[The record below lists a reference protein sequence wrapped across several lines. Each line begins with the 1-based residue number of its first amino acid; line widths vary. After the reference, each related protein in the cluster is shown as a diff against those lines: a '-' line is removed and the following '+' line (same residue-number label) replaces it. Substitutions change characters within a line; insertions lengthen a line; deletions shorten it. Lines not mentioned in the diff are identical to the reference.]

1 MRHQRGLTVALFLT
15 VCLAAGCAGGETAGQ
30 ATEETAGQE
39 AETVFQETE
48 ETDGQ
53 ETDEAAPQEEVQDLR
68 IEAQNAEP
76 EPAEE
81 ELTTEEELTPEEAPL
96 VVIDAGHQAGGGN
109 YDTEPIGP
117 GASETKAKVS
127 SGTAGPTSGL
137 EEYELNLQV
146 SLKLR
151 DELEDRGYQV
161 IMVRETNEVD
171 ISNSERAA
179 VANEAGADAF
189 VRIHADGSEDTSENG
204 IMTICQTKNNPY
216 NGDLYEQSY
225 ALSADILDCMVEET
239 GANRRKVWETDT
251 MSGINW
257 AEVPTTIVE
266 MGFMSN
272 PEEDALM
279 ATEDYQMKLV
289 RGIANGLDRFFGRE
303 TL

>member
-1 MRHQRGLTVALFLT
+1 MKHRKSLVFALLLTA
-15 VCLAAGCAGGETAGQ
+15 CLAAGCTARESAGTEEEA
-30 ATEETAGQE
+30 APEEAEETAEIQDL
-39 AETVFQETE
+39 VIE
-48 ETDGQ
+48 E
-53 ETDEAAPQEEVQDLR
+53 EPADEALLEDQ
-68 IEAQNAEP
+68 
-76 EPAEE
+76 
-81 ELTTEEELTPEEAPL
+81 TEEELPPEEPEEAPL

-117 GASETKAKVS
+117 GASEMKAKVS
-127 SGTAGPTSGL
+127 SGTAGATSGL
-137 EEYELNLQV
+137 EEYELNLEV

-151 DELEDRGYQV
+151 DELEERGYQV
-161 IMVRETNEVD
+161 LMVRETNDVD

-179 VANEAGADAF
+179 IANEAGADAF
-189 VRIHADGSEDTSENG
+189 VRIHADGSEDTSEHG

-225 ALSADILDCMVEET
+225 ALAEDILDCMVAET
-239 GANRRKVWETDT
+239 GASRRKVWETDT

-279 ATEDYQMKLV
+279 ATEEYQMKLV
-289 RGIANGLDRFFGRE
+289 RGIANGLDQFLGRD
-303 TL
+303 TM